1 MAILH
6 LLNKPVL
13 THDASIDCFRAMDK
27 GDGLV
32 LIEDAVYL
40 TQHRPVTKK
49 NITVYALQHDLHL
62 RGLSPLQNRIRIIDD
77 AEFVELCTQYDK
89 TLSWF

>member
-13 THDASIDCFRAMDK
+13 THDASVDCFRSINK

-32 LIEDAVYL
+32 LIEDGVYL
-40 TQHRPVTKK
+40 TQRSAVARK
-49 NITVYALQHDLHL
+49 NIAIYALQHDLHV
-62 RGLSPLQNRIRIIDD
+62 RGLSPLQSHIRIIDD

-89 TLSWF
+89 TISWF